1 MQVWNDELMT
11 LLANHRYVMLSVI
24 GVLAVLLS
32 VAAASLGQWAKHRSA
47 ASLGLW
53 HYALLRALHA
63 PFQWLNWGIALTI
76 ALPVLSYGTHFYAWF
91 SPYLLSARL
100 LLLLISLFWFAMS
113 VTAYLERALFASLAG
128 QEGAKQEK
136 MTVRALSQLARVI
149 LIIAFVLLGMQA
161 LGFSISALLAL
172 GGVGGIAIG
181 FAAQDTLANFIGGM
195 MIFWDQPFAVGDW
208 VRSPDRNIEGTVE
221 HIGWRLTVIRTFDK
235 RPLYVPNGVF
245 SKIALENPSRMS
257 NRRIKATIGLRY
269 ADAPKIAAI
278 LSEIEVMLRA
288 HPEIDTQQTL
298 MVNLIHFGD
307 SSLDFFI
314 YTFTNTTNWVAFQA
328 IQQDVFLKVLA
339 IIDRHGAACAFPA
352 RDVFL
357 NTPSSGESAHCPG
370 QKHLPA

>member
-1 MQVWNDELMT
+1 MSGWNEELMT
-11 LLANHRYVMLSVI
+11 FLVNHRYVMLSVI

-32 VAAASLGQWAKHRSA
+32 LAAASVGQWAKHRSA
-47 ASLGLW
+47 AALGLW

-63 PFQWLNWGIALTI
+63 PFQWLNWGFALSL
-76 ALPVLSYGTHFYAWF
+76 ALPVLAYGTHFYAWF
-91 SPYLLSARL
+91 SPYLFSARL

-113 VTAYLERALFASLAG
+113 VTAYLEQALFSSLAA
-128 QEGAKQEK
+128 EAAAKEDK
-136 MTVRALSQLARVI
+136 MTVRALAQLARVI
-149 LIIAFVLLGMQA
+149 LIIVFVLLSMQT
-161 LGFSISALLAL
+161 LGVSISALLAL

-195 MIFWDQPFAVGDW
+195 MIFWDKPFSVGDW
-208 VRSPDRNIEGTVE
+208 IRSPDRNIEGTVE

-245 SKIALENPSRMS
+245 SKIALENPSRMT
-257 NRRIKATIGLRY
+257 NRRIKTTIGLRY
-269 ADAPKIAAI
+269 VDGPKVAVI
-278 LSEIEVMLRA
+278 LSEIEAMLRA

-298 MVNLIHFGD
+298 MVNLIHFGE

-314 YTFTNTTNWVAFQA
+314 YTFTKTTNWVAFQA

-339 IIDRHGAACAFPA
+339 IIDSHGAACAFPA

-357 NTPSSGESAHCPG
+357 NS
-370 QKHLPA
+370 PASPDLSEAQRAARE